1 MKRRPTPTF
10 LLLLAVCMS
19 AGQNNKKNIPYADL
33 PVRPAKEDKKDASPQ
48 PAPLVREP
56 RAAVSAETSR
66 LVFRTSTLSAK
77 GLLSQ
82 QTRDALHGL
91 VRAHGSEEI
100 LELRAFVAGSGDMR
114 RVQEIAAEVF
124 ADKKELPALTV
135 VQVGALPLERAQ
147 VVIESAA
154 EAKKTVNPYGVA
166 FVAAQPAASL
176 DAAAAKVKALLE
188 TRDMSM
194 DSLLRMTCY
203 VSDLEGA
210 PAQPAGVPIP
220 VTVVQMQREP
230 VRPRAAC
237 EAIARAEKPQTEAVQ
252 FVDGTMV
259 GGTGVDGT
267 RGSPEMAVVSAP
279 RVVMTG
285 LQLGF
290 GEQEP
295 DVKLAFERLQKDIG
309 GANGDLRH
317 TVMAHYYLLSA
328 SVSPM
333 VRKLRGEFEGSALP
347 ASTMLGFEGLP
358 SVDAAFAM
366 DVVALPAAQ

>member
-1 MKRRPTPTF
+1 MTRRFAPIL
-10 LLLLAVCMS
+10 LLLLAVCLF
-19 AGQNNKKNIPYADL
+19 AGQRNKNKKDIPYADL
-33 PVRPAKEDKKDASPQ
+33 PVRPSKEDKKDAALQ

-56 RAAVSAETSR
+56 RAAVSAETSK

-91 VRAHGSEEI
+91 QRAHGSEEI

-114 RVQEIAAEVF
+114 RVQEIVAEVF
-124 ADKKELPALTV
+124 SDKKELPALSV
-135 VQVGALPLERAQ
+135 VQVGALPMERAQ

-154 EAKKTVNPYGVA
+154 ESKKTANPYGVA

-188 TRDMSM
+188 TQGMSM
-194 DSLLRMTCY
+194 NDLLRMTCY
-203 VSDLEGA
+203 VSDLQDT

-237 EAIARAEKPQTEAVQ
+237 EAIARAEKPQADAVQ
-252 FVDGTMV
+252 FVDGP
-259 GGTGVDGT
+259 GGM
-267 RGSPEMAVVSAP
+267 PEMAVVSAP

-317 TVMAHYYLLSA
+317 TVMAHYYLLSG
-328 SVSPM
+328 SVSPV
-333 VRKLRGEFEGSALP
+333 VRKLRGEFP
-347 ASTMLGFEGLP
+347 STMLGFEGLP
-358 SVDAAFAM
+358 SLDAAFAM
-366 DVVALPAAQ
+366 DVVALPAGQ

>member
-1 MKRRPTPTF
+1 MKRPATPT
-10 LLLLAVCMS
+10 LLLLLVVCVS

-33 PVRPAKEDKKDASPQ
+33 PVRPAKEDRKDASPQ
-48 PAPLVREP
+48 PSPLLREP

-82 QTRDALHGL
+82 QTRDALRGL
-91 VRAHGSEEI
+91 VRASGSEEI

-154 EAKKTVNPYGVA
+154 EAKKTVNPNGVA
-166 FVAAQPAASL
+166 FVSAQPAASL
-176 DAAAAKVKALLE
+176 DAASAKVKALLE
-188 TRDMSM
+188 TRGMSM
-194 DSLLRMTCY
+194 ESLLRMTCY

-220 VTVVQMQREP
+220 VTVVQMRREP

-252 FVDGTMV
+252 FVDGSP
-259 GGTGVDGT
+259 
-267 RGSPEMAVVSAP
+267 GSPEMAVVSAP